1 MPMYS
6 FEQIIAGSTDKLS
19 PGAQTLMAS
28 FHNGPSGGFGAAKGV
43 IQETLYHRSGKQKII
58 CGVTVLGKDDHVC
71 SK

>member
-6 FEQIIAGSTDKLS
+6 FEQIIAGATDKLS
-19 PGAQTLMAS
+19 PGANILMSS
-28 FHNGPSGGFGAAKGV
+28 FHNGPSGGVSAAKNA
-43 IQETLYHRSGKQKII
+43 IQESLHHRSGKHKII